1 MTLIEG
7 IGDEVIQFF
16 VVVFIVVV
24 GLLAWWSTSIAE
36 QPLVRAVLVLEMMTR
51 QRLETNQ
58 ATNTAGE
65 TSIDTGQNTSPNN
78 LEEETENVSSDV
90 TTSLKENSEVVSDS
104 SSESINRTLG
114 APSEH
119 TQVTNG
125 VEPNSSNEEESDVL
139 RKRVA
144 YFEKKTLSSSAK
156 ASSASNVEASTEGDV
171 SDPQVTVSEIS
182 QNENTEED
190 DNSPGVIRIR
200 LKYLNDTQKLVVG
213 NLEEQ
218 LGEFKRRH
226 FGLEIQTNK
235 LVRLIFN
242 GQVLL
247 RDSETLQNYG
257 LFDNCVVHC
266 LVHNQRPVGNN
277 ASGNSVDIGQA
288 NGVNVREWDMDN
300 HLFGSLSFILVA
312 AWYCRYT
319 YAQLFTTTTTVAL
332 VCLTGVFF
340 VSLLGVYLPD
350 QGRERQ

>member
-1 MTLIEG
+1 MSLIEG

-16 VVVFIVVV
+16 VVVFIIVV

-51 QRLETNQ
+51 QRLETNS
-58 ATNTAGE
+58 TAQPTGE
-65 TSIDTGQNTSPNN
+65 NSIDTGQIPSPSN
-78 LEEETENVSSDV
+78 LEEESETAAGDV
-90 TTSLKENSEVVSDS
+90 TNSLKENSEVVSSPSGDNTNS
-104 SSESINRTLG
+104 SSGATFEDTEVVNDVES
-114 APSEH
+114 
-119 TQVTNG
+119 
-125 VEPNSSNEEESDVL
+125 SSTNEEGTDVI
-139 RKRVA
+139 RKRLA
-144 YFEKKTLSSSAK
+144 YFEKKTVTPHVVESSTTGSDSHTEDVPE
-156 ASSASNVEASTEGDV
+156 SS
-171 SDPQVTVSEIS
+171 VTHPP
-182 QNENTEED
+182 NENTEED
-190 DNSPGVIRIR
+190 DNDENSPGVIRIR

-266 LVHNQRPVGNN
+266 LVHNQRPVGSN
-277 ASGNSVDIGQA
+277 ASGNSVEVGQA

-340 VSLLGVYLPD
+340 VSLLSVYLPE